1 MAWRRGKSY
10 GQDLRDR
17 VLAMGDA
24 PLREVAARFGVSPS
38 HVSEVRARLRELGD
52 RTPGP
57 QRNHAPPRRAP
68 LMDALGERVTAEPDA
83 TIAELRAWALA
94 EHGVGVSHPVMWTAL
109 ARLGLTLKK
118 PRLAKPTGRPA
129 APGRRDTPPERAE
142 SGCAEFA
149 LGVSDPI
156 AGGGRAIAPG

>member
-24 PLREVAARFGVSPS
+24 PLREVAAVRSMLRTGVSPS
-38 HVSEVRARLRELGD
+38 YVSKVRARLREEGE

-57 QRNHAPPRRAP
+57 QRNHVPPRLAS
-68 LMDALGERVTAEPDA
+68 LMAALGERVTAEPDA

-94 EHGVGVSHPVMWTAL
+94 E
-109 ARLGLTLKK
+109 
-118 PRLAKPTGRPA
+118 
-129 APGRRDTPPERAE
+129 
-142 SGCAEFA
+142 
-149 LGVSDPI
+149 
-156 AGGGRAIAPG
+156 

>member
-38 HVSEVRARLRELGD
+38 YVSKVRARLREAGE
-52 RTPGP
+52 RTPGT
-57 QRNHAPPRRAP
+57 QRNHVPPRLAP
-68 LMDALGERVTAEPDA
+68 LMGVLGARVAAEPDA

-94 EHGVGVSHPVMWTAL
+94 EHG
-109 ARLGLTLKK
+109 
-118 PRLAKPTGRPA
+118 
-129 APGRRDTPPERAE
+129 
-142 SGCAEFA
+142 SGSAT
-149 LGVSDPI
+149 
-156 AGGGRAIAPG
+156 R